1 MRVAARSNPRST
13 RRVTIRSFHFPKRS
27 RGGKSANPQFQKAAE
42 RLAAWLRSLGVDE
55 ENVALNHGWRHR
67 FSSLARAVDMHVD
80 VQSIIQGHAG
90 GRTAASY
97 GDAWIETAKREIL
110 KIPAYRLSTS

>member
-1 MRVAARSNPRST
+1 V
-13 RRVTIRSFHFPKRS
+13 
-27 RGGKSANPQFQKAAE
+27 
-42 RLAAWLRSLGVDE
+42 GVND

-97 GDAWIETAKREIL
+97 GDAWIETVKREIL
-110 KIPAYRLSTS
+110 KISAYRLSYVLTVRLASLAVT

>member
-1 MRVAARSNPRST
+1 M
-13 RRVTIRSFHFPKRS
+13 
-27 RGGKSANPQFQKAAE
+27 
-42 RLAAWLRSLGVDE
+42 GVDD

-97 GDAWIETAKREIL
+97 GTLGSKPQKEK
-110 KIPAYRLSTS
+110 Y